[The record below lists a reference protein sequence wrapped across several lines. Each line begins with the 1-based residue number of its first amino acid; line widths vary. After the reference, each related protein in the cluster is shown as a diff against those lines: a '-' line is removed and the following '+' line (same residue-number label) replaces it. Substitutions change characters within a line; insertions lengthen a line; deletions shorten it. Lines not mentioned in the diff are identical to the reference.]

1 MVENVVFE
9 CENGLFD
16 MFFKELK
23 GYKKIKI
30 KRSKYVS
37 YSKPTCLN
45 LFFFKAQVR
54 WGQPLPSF
62 FLYFLIF
69 NLITHNQIFIYFLT

>member
-45 LFFFKAQVR
+45 LFFF
-54 WGQPLPSF
+54 
-62 FLYFLIF
+62 
-69 NLITHNQIFIYFLT
+69 

>member
-45 LFFFKAQVR
+45 LFFLRLRFV
-54 WGQPLPSF
+54 GGNHYLVF
-62 FLYFLIF
+62 FFIF
-69 NLITHNQIFIYFLT
+69 

>member
-54 WGQPLPSF
+54 WGQPCRLS
-62 FLYFLIF
+62 
-69 NLITHNQIFIYFLT
+69 T